1 MKKVLQMT
9 FKINPQMRESAVA
22 LFQKSAPKFNPV
34 SGTVKGIQWKLWLF
48 KREENSGSGIYL
60 FQDEES
66 VMAYLN
72 GELIKELK
80 NHPAISNIETKIFD
94 IQMELSKI
102 TNGPVD

>member
-1 MKKVLQMT
+1 
-9 FKINPQMRESAVA
+9 
-22 LFQKSAPKFNPV
+22 
-34 SGTVKGIQWKLWLF
+34 
-48 KREENSGSGIYL
+48 
-60 FQDEES
+60 
-66 VMAYLN
+66 MAYLN